1 MLERPED
8 TCLRFAATLVL
19 ALALFIPRA
28 SVAQA
33 ACAEATPK
41 RPNVLW
47 IVWDTVRA
55 DRTSLYG
62 HSTATTPKLEE
73 WAKGARVF
81 DDVVSTASTTTP
93 SHAGMFTG
101 LLPIQHGTHNAHPW
115 LEDSH
120 VTLAELL
127 KKAGYSTYLWAANP
141 HISKTQNFQQ
151 GFDHEAHPWDPKY
164 RERAIEIARAKMEGD
179 RTSEIGNQRRKKEFG
194 PWAIK
199 AAGELAELDLLQW
212 LDGREPGTPYFAFV
226 NYMEAHR
233 PFIPKREARE
243 RVMPPE
249 MLDPSYRVDRSW
261 IPMWTYTFGLSEY
274 SEAELELMAR
284 TYDATLT
291 ELDDLFA
298 HLLESLEA
306 RGQLENTAII
316 LTADHGEHLGEQHML
331 DHQFSLYAPVINV
344 PLVIRYPARI
354 EPGRDARPVMNF
366 DVFPTVLD
374 LAAVEPPADL
384 VTRSRTLL
392 DPAAERV
399 RMAEYPAVF
408 KKALP
413 EVSEKNPTWDPA
425 PFARRLR
432 ALHEDAYKLIWG
444 EDGRHELYD
453 VVSDPLEERDLVGR
467 RPELAKHMLE
477 SLDSYLAG
485 LPVEVRERSVP
496 PELPPQQR
504 EMLKGLGYLLD
515 DDDSEA
521 EPGAKPKEPAPPSN

>member
-1 MLERPED
+1 MLERPEN
-8 TCLRFAATLVL
+8 TRFRFAAPLVL
-19 ALALFIPRA
+19 ALALFIPLA
-28 SVAQA
+28 SVIQA

-55 DRTSLYG
+55 DRMSLYG
-62 HSTATTPKLEE
+62 HSVATTPKLEK

-81 DDVVSTASTTTP
+81 DNVVSTASTTTP

-101 LLPIQHGTHNAHPW
+101 LLPTQHGTHNAHPW
-115 LEDSH
+115 LEEGH

-127 KKAGYSTYLWAANP
+127 KEAGYSTYLWAANP
-141 HISKTQNFQQ
+141 HISKEQNFQQ
-151 GFDHEAHPWDPKY
+151 GFDHEAHPWDPKH
-164 RERAIEIARAKMEGD
+164 REHAIEIVRAKMEGD
-179 RTSEIGNQRRKKEFG
+179 RTSEIGNQRREKELG

-233 PFIPKREARE
+233 PFIPNREARQ

-249 MLDPSYRVDRSW
+249 MVDQSYEVDRSW

-354 EPGRDARPVMNF
+354 APGRDARPVMNF
-366 DVFPTVLD
+366 DIFPTVLD
-374 LAAVEPPADL
+374 LAALEPPSDL

-392 DPAAERV
+392 DPAAKRV

-408 KKALP
+408 KKAIS

-432 ALHEDAYKLIWG
+432 VFHEDAYKLIWG

-453 VVSDPLEERDLVGR
+453 VVSDPLEERDLVGQ
-467 RPELAKHMLE
+467 RPELAKRMVE
-477 SLDSYLAG
+477 SLGSYVAG
-485 LPVEVRERSVP
+485 LSLKVQERSVL

-504 EMLKGLGYLLD
+504 EMLKGLGYVLD
-515 DDDSEA
+515 DDEA
-521 EPGAKPKEPAPPSN
+521 EPGAKPKDPAPPSK

>member
-1 MLERPED
+1 MLECPED
-8 TCLRFAATLVL
+8 ACLRFAAPLVL
-19 ALALFIPRA
+19 ALALFISQA
-28 SVAQA
+28 SLAQA
-33 ACAEATPK
+33 VTAEAMPK

-81 DDVVSTASTTTP
+81 DNVVSTASTTTP

-101 LLPIQHGTHNAHPW
+101 LLPTQHDANNAHPW

-127 KKAGYSTYLWAANP
+127 KRAGYSTYLWAANP
-141 HISKTQNFQQ
+141 HISKEENFQQ

-164 RERAIEIARAKMEGD
+164 RERAIEIVRAKMEGD
-179 RTSEIGNQRRKKEFG
+179 LTSEIGSEKRSGELG

-212 LDGREPGTPYFAFV
+212 LEERESGTPYFAFV

-233 PFIPKREARE
+233 PFIPNREARK
-243 RVMPPE
+243 RAMPPE
-249 MLDPSYRVDRSW
+249 MVERSYRVDRSW

-274 SEAELELMAR
+274 SESELEVMAR
-284 TYDATLT
+284 TYDATLI

-298 HLLESLEA
+298 HLLASLEA

-331 DHQFSLYAPVINV
+331 DHQYSLYASVINV

-374 LAAVEPPADL
+374 LAALEPPADL

-399 RMAEYPAVF
+399 RVAEYPAVF
-408 KKALP
+408 TKPQRA
-413 EVSEKNPTWDPA
+413 VQGKNPSWDPA

-432 ALHEDAYKLIWG
+432 AFHEHAYKLIWG

-453 VVSDPLEERDLVGR
+453 VVSDPLEEQDLVGR
-467 RPELAKHMLE
+467 RPELAKRMVE
-477 SLDSYLAG
+477 SLDGYLAG
-485 LPVEVRERSVP
+485 LSVEPHERSVP
-496 PELPPQQR
+496 PELSPQQR
-504 EMLKGLGYLLD
+504 EMLKGLGYVLD
-515 DDDSEA
+515 DGEA
-521 EPGAKPKEPAPPSN
+521 EPGAKPKEPARPTH